1 MARGGAGASQ
11 AQLLAVKDHAE
22 GLLALVEPDR
32 GRVRDGPGDLD
43 RPRPVDPEPQ
53 RFALLDRFLSYEPYA
68 LMVRRGDPAFRLAV
82 NRSLAR
88 LYRSGDIL
96 AVYRKWF
103 GQSGPPSVLTVGM
116 YAIEGIPE

>member
-1 MARGGAGASQ
+1 
-11 AQLLAVKDHAE
+11 
-22 GLLALVEPDR
+22 
-32 GRVRDGPGDLD
+32 
-43 RPRPVDPEPQ
+43 
-53 RFALLDRFLSYEPYA
+53 
-68 LMVRRGDPAFRLAV
+68 MVRRGDPAFRLAV

-103 GQSGPPSVLTVGM
+103 GQWGPPSVLTVGM